1 MAFRRNGDTLEA
13 PLPLNATITG
23 GFEATQTPVQS
34 TESAEPTTIASRS
47 YKLEAGPVAGIAV
60 GALLAG
66 ALLAGIAFFFLLR
79 RQKKRQAVTVAYH
92 SRRLPHNRHTASSEK
107 SSNTVAHVVAS
118 SIDDMLPQPVAD
130 DKIIDDLSKIRD
142 SVKNHAR
149 TYYHSDP
156 VSASEVNEAALHDIA
171 EDIGIST
178 SLLVR
183 WLLNPSA
190 RNNAIRLV
198 ISYIILSRCDGARDP
213 SLLPYQLAGLT
224 TLIPGKYDCK

>member
-1 MAFRRNGDTLEA
+1 MAFRRNGDTLES
-13 PLPLNATITG
+13 PLPLNATFTG

-34 TESAEPTTIASRS
+34 TESAEPTTITSRS
-47 YKLEAGPVAGIAV
+47 YKLQAGPVAGIAV

-79 RQKKRQAVTVAYH
+79 RQKKRQAVTVANH
-92 SRRLPHNRHTASSEK
+92 SRRPPHKRYTASSEK
-107 SSNTVAHVVAS
+107 GSNTVAHVVAS
-118 SIDDMLPQPVAD
+118 NIDDMLPQPVAD

-156 VSASEVNEAALHDIA
+156 VSAGEVDEAALHDIA

-183 WLLNPSA
+183 WLLNRQEIMPSA
-190 RNNAIRLV
+190 L
-198 ISYIILSRCDGARDP
+198 
-213 SLLPYQLAGLT
+213 
-224 TLIPGKYDCK
+224 